1 MKWVAHSLQ
10 GRRDENED
18 YHVVPTRKQHAKGE
32 VWPLAVFDGHGGNR
46 VSSYLKRSL
55 VPGLLANPK
64 KCFHARYLKDCFRR
78 TSVELGKKHPKVATD
93 MGSTAAVVL
102 VRKDGMVVCCNVGDS
117 RAVLCRGGLAL
128 PLSVDH
134 KPNAPDERARIEQ
147 AGGKIKRDG
156 SDYRIQGLA
165 VSRAFGDLDT
175 SPYVT
180 PRPGRPQDQAHAR
193 GHPDHRGLRRA
204 LGRDEQPGRRR
215 PRAERVRSVGRL
227 SPRPKGLRQGQ
238 HRQHYSGGGVRPA
251 NTENKKQ
258 NRSSLEGVKRQ
269 MFDTMVCYIFSRNLV
284 TVEVTVERKRL

>member
-10 GRRDENED
+10 GRREENED

-55 VPGLLANPK
+55 VPGLLAHPK
-64 KCFHARYLKDCFRR
+64 KCFQARYLKDCFRR
-78 TSVELGKKHPKVATD
+78 TSAELGKKHPKVATD

-156 SDYRIQGLA
+156 PDYRIQGLA

-180 PRPGRPQDQAHAR
+180 PAPDVRKIKLTREDTLIIVACDGLWDVMSNQDAV
-193 GHPDHRGLRRA
+193 DL
-204 LGRDEQPGRRR
+204 
-215 PRAERVRSVGRL
+215 VRSGPVRTAAARL
-227 SPRPKGLRQGQ
+227 AQKAYDKGSTDNITVVVAYDLPIPKTKSKTAALLK
-238 HRQHYSGGGVRPA
+238 A
-251 NTENKKQ
+251 
-258 NRSSLEGVKRQ
+258 
-269 MFDTMVCYIFSRNLV
+269 
-284 TVEVTVERKRL
+284 